1 MQRIIL
7 VLIAIYI
14 LGQTAFSQ
22 DSLKI
27 NKTGIYTG
35 LNFGTWFPDNRN
47 KVLGNPPIIG
57 LTLDFKG
64 AKNSF
69 GLNFDLIG
77 WPIGKTTE
85 PVKIKFGDSLL
96 TRNEYFGAQITLD
109 YCRQFLETKRF
120 AFEEMCGIGY
130 GQLTYYNPDQYTNV
144 DKSSLVISPGI
155 SIRYAITRQVFLQ
168 LKTQYCIAN
177 YKLKDNVSTDFKG
190 NYLIT
195 KFVIS
200 VVSNNR

>member
-1 MQRIIL
+1 MQRLIL
-7 VLIAIYI
+7 VIIAIYT
-14 LGQTAFSQ
+14 LGQTVFSQ

-57 LTLDFKG
+57 ITLDFKG

-69 GLNFDLIG
+69 GFNFDLIG
-77 WPIGKTTE
+77 WPKGKTTE

-96 TRNEYFGAQITLD
+96 IRDQYFGAQITLD
-109 YCRQFLETKRF
+109 YCRQFVETKRF
-120 AFEEMCGIGY
+120 AFEGMCGVGY
-130 GQLTYYNPDQYTNV
+130 GQLTYYNPDKNTNI
-144 DKSSLVISPGI
+144 DKGSFIFSPGI
-155 SIRYAITRQVFLQ
+155 SVRFAIARKVFLQ
-168 LKTQYCIAN
+168 MKTQYCIAN

-200 VVSNNR
+200 GLSNNR